1 MRETLLY
8 GHEEIKKAIN
18 EICVNSKAYSIGRVR
33 PSNYIIHLDRA
44 NGRTTLA
51 RYITEKFYKHSIIKF
66 SSKDLFLEIDFDG
79 TLKQLQESFGY
90 ISLAACYANSYE
102 GVLFFGIDSLGDYIH
117 ETQVELF
124 LDNIAKVS
132 ETATLIFYVPENPSR
147 SISQLID
154 KIRDVLKDTVLIE
167 KSVYT
172 ATELTLIVESMLE
185 KRGIEI
191 DQKAQFHEQLVNLI
205 AHMELKTIDDVKEL
219 SKRIILLTDYS
230 SLISRVGSSQLRK
243 MRHDVLS

>member
-1 MRETLLY
+1 M
-8 GHEEIKKAIN
+8 
-18 EICVNSKAYSIGRVR
+18 
-33 PSNYIIHLDRA
+33 
-44 NGRTTLA
+44 
-51 RYITEKFYKHSIIKF
+51 
-66 SSKDLFLEIDFDG
+66 
-79 TLKQLQESFGY
+79 
-90 ISLAACYANSYE
+90 
-102 GVLFFGIDSLGDYIH
+102 
-117 ETQVELF
+117 ELF

-172 ATELTLIVESMLE
+172 ATELTLKVESMLE

-205 AHMELKTIDDVKEL
+205 AHMELKTIDDV
-219 SKRIILLTDYS
+219 
-230 SLISRVGSSQLRK
+230 
-243 MRHDVLS
+243 